1 MGPVPRRTGPAQT
14 GRPTCKID
22 NLEQIMLFIHVSVI
36 CPYACHTAGHL
47 KLVPFFNVLC
57 HIRHKTNILWMGI
70 TQAPSHHRSVYHHF
84 IKKQR
89 RPNKFGHSRLRAQVK
104 TIGFP
109 FISDNCRL
117 GRALKNIAWKLH
129 FMNRKTSHLEERW
142 TLLTPG
148 LFAWPTWPWPKIC
161 ISAWRIN
168 SSFQTVYGT
177 DLPSWICLDKFHAIR
192 KDRPGG
198 FHCTLSTVSRK
209 LAASVCTKSTG

>member
-1 MGPVPRRTGPAQT
+1 MNGHHPSTLSSSISVSSFHQEAEKTQQIRSLKTQSTGENN
-14 GRPTCKID
+14 RP
-22 NLEQIMLFIHVSVI
+22 
-36 CPYACHTAGHL
+36 
-47 KLVPFFNVLC
+47 
-57 HIRHKTNILWMGI
+57 
-70 TQAPSHHRSVYHHF
+70 
-84 IKKQR
+84 
-89 RPNKFGHSRLRAQVK
+89 
-104 TIGFP
+104 IGFP